1 MGKWAKSLET
11 RINSG
16 FFVAIFI
23 FKSGQKV
30 GKWPE
35 KAKKCSQKLMKNRA
49 DLANGQPKVGRSPF
63 FRTKSGQEITRFH
76 CSIFQDQCRFL

>member
-35 KAKKCSQKLMKNRA
+35 IPMISAIKKPFSTSKIVISK
-49 DLANGQPKVGRSPF
+49 PKTGKSPLLKY
-63 FRTKSGQEITRFH
+63 KSGQRN
-76 CSIFQDQCRFL
+76 